1 MEKQQV
7 KAQPAQ
13 PAQPVEMLSLYEYL
27 KRPAGSKLGEQVA
40 AYAKLRK
47 ARYGTKQVSNPVYKG
62 YVMTYT
68 KAFLD
73 ECFNAKKVF
82 EPKQEDLT
90 EINTQL
96 ANETLPF

>member
-1 MEKQQV
+1 MLNKQQ
-7 KAQPAQ
+7 QPID
-13 PAQPVEMLSLYEYL
+13 MLSLYDYL
-27 KRPAGSKLGEQVA
+27 GRAAGNKLGEQVA

-47 ARYGTKQVSNPVYKG
+47 AKYATKYVSNPAYQG
-62 YVMTYT
+62 EVMMYT

-82 EPKQEDLT
+82 QPKHEDLT

-96 ANETLPF
+96 MNDNYPF

>member
-7 KAQPAQ
+7 KVQPA
-13 PAQPVEMLSLYEYL
+13 MLSLYDYL
-27 KRPAGSKLGEQVA
+27 KRPAGSVLGKQVA
-40 AYAKLRK
+40 EYAKLRK
-47 ARYGTKQVSNPVYKG
+47 AKYGTKEVNHHG
-62 YVMTYT
+62 YQGIVHTYT

-96 ANETLPF
+96 ANLDLPF

>member
-1 MEKQQV
+1 MEKQV
-7 KAQPAQ
+7 EVQPAQ
-13 PAQPVEMLSLYEYL
+13 SVEMLSLYEYL
-27 KRPAGSKLGEQVA
+27 KRPAGSVLGEQVA

-47 ARYGTKQVSNPVYKG
+47 ARYGTKQVSNPAYKG

-68 KAFLD
+68 KAFLE

-82 EPKQEDLT
+82 DPKHEDLT

-96 ANETLPF
+96 LNLDLPF

>member
-1 MEKQQV
+1 MLNKQ
-7 KAQPAQ
+7 KP
-13 PAQPVEMLSLYEYL
+13 EMLSLYDYL
-27 KRPAGSKLGEQVA
+27 GRAAGNKLGEQVA

-47 ARYGTKQVSNPVYKG
+47 ARFGTKEVNHRG
-62 YVMTYT
+62 YQGIVHTYT

-73 ECFNAKKVF
+73 ECFNAKRVF

-96 ANETLPF
+96 MLF

>member
-1 MEKQQV
+1 MLNKQQ
-7 KAQPAQ
+7 P
-13 PAQPVEMLSLYEYL
+13 EMMSLYDYL
-27 KRPAGSKLGEQVA
+27 GRAAGNKLGEQVA

-47 ARYGTKQVSNPVYKG
+47 ARCATRHICNPAYQG
-62 YVMTYT
+62 EVMLYT

-82 EPKQEDLT
+82 DPKHEDYT

-96 ANETLPF
+96 MEDSYKQSQNENIF